1 MTRRLLFVAVAIGYA
16 AGLAPAG
23 LAPAGLA
30 PAGLTPALGF
40 TPTHLASS
48 TGAVLPTDP
57 LAPDV
62 AELRPQIVWKPI
74 PYGERRRRQM
84 AAYSRRHYGTWGW
97 KLDAPTAIV
106 EHYTTGTTWQ
116 GAWNTFA
123 SNAKHLGEYPGT
135 CTQFIVH
142 TDGTIYQLASLG
154 IRCRHTI
161 GMNQLS
167 IGIEHVG
174 RSDAEVLRNGVQMRS
189 SLRLSL
195 WLVARF
201 GIEIRNVIGHG
212 ESLQSPLRSERYAS
226 WKCMTHSDMSRSAM
240 ITYRGRLRDRARA
253 ADVPIGPAPAW
264 VDIGC

>member
-1 MTRRLLFVAVAIGYA
+1 MRRRLLFVAVAVA
-16 AGLAPAG
+16 HAV
-23 LAPAGLA
+23 
-30 PAGLTPALGF
+30 GLTPAVGLVSAGR
-40 TPTHLASS
+40 TPAVGLTPAHPASTTS
-48 TGAVLPTDP
+48 AVIAAEP

-62 AELRPQIVWKPI
+62 ASLRPAIVWKPI
-74 PYGERRRRQM
+74 PYGDRRRRQM

-97 KLDAPTAIV
+97 RLDAPVAIV

-123 SNAKHLGEYPGT
+123 SNSKHLGEYPGT
-135 CTQFIVH
+135 CTHFIVH

-154 IRCRHTI
+154 KRCRHTI

-167 IGIEHVG
+167 VGIEHVG
-174 RSDAEVLRNGVQMRS
+174 RSDAEVLRNAVQMRS

-212 ESLQSPLRSERYAS
+212 ESLHSPLRYERYAS

>member
-1 MTRRLLFVAVAIGYA
+1 MTVASLLLVSALVV
-16 AGLAPAG
+16 APAPFMARAAQASPNHG
-23 LAPAGLA
+23 AP
-30 PAGLTPALGF
+30 THV
-40 TPTHLASS
+40 TPTSSASVAA
-48 TGAVLPTDP
+48 TAPR
-57 LAPDV
+57 APDV
-62 AELRPQIVWKPI
+62 ASLRPRIVWKPI
-74 PYGERRRRQM
+74 PYGDRRRRQM

-97 KLDAPTAIV
+97 KLDAPAAIV

-123 SNAKHLGEYPGT
+123 SNSKHLGEYPGT
-135 CTQFIVH
+135 CTHFIVH

-174 RSDAEVLRNGVQMRS
+174 RSDAEVLRNAVQMRS

-212 ESLQSPLRSERYAS
+212 ESLQSPLRYERYAS

>member
-1 MTRRLLFVAVAIGYA
+1 VTRRLLFVAVAVAQAIG
-16 AGLAPAG
+16 LTPA
-23 LAPAGLA
+23 
-30 PAGLTPALGF
+30 AGLTPA
-40 TPTHLASS
+40 HLTSS
-48 TGAVLPTDP
+48 TGAVVATET

-62 AELRPQIVWKPI
+62 AKLRPPIVWKPI
-74 PYGERRRRQM
+74 PYGDRRRRQM

-97 KLDAPTAIV
+97 KLDAPVAIV

-123 SNAKHLGEYPGT
+123 SNSKHLGEYPGT
-135 CTQFIVH
+135 CTHFIVH
-142 TDGTIYQLASLG
+142 TNGTIYQLASLG

-174 RSDAEVLRNGVQMRS
+174 RSDAEVLRNAVQMRS
-189 SLRLSL
+189 SLRLTV

-201 GIEIRNVIGHG
+201 DIEVRNVIGHG
-212 ESLQSPLRSERYAS
+212 ESLQSPLRRERYAS
-226 WKCMTHSDMSRSAM
+226 WRCMTHSDMSRSAM

>member
-1 MTRRLLFVAVAIGYA
+1 MTRRLLFVAVAVA
-16 AGLAPAG
+16 QAVGLTPAV
-23 LAPAGLA
+23 GLA
-30 PAGLTPALGF
+30 PAGLTPAVGL
-40 TPTHLASS
+40 TPTHLTSS
-48 TGAVLPTDP
+48 TAAVVATEALT
-57 LAPDV
+57 PDV
-62 AELRPQIVWKPI
+62 AALRPPIVWKPI
-74 PYGERRRRQM
+74 PYGDRRRRQM

-97 KLDAPTAIV
+97 KLDAPAAIV

-123 SNAKHLGEYPGT
+123 SNSKHLGEYPGT
-135 CTQFIVH
+135 CTHFIVH

-174 RSDAEVLRNGVQMRS
+174 RSDAEVLRNAVQMRS
-189 SLRLSL
+189 SLRLTL

-201 GIEIRNVIGHG
+201 DIEIRNVIGHG
-212 ESLQSPLRSERYAS
+212 ESLQSPLRYERYAS

>member
-1 MTRRLLFVAVAIGYA
+1 MTRRLLFVAIAVAQAIG
-16 AGLAPAG
+16 LTPA
-23 LAPAGLA
+23 
-30 PAGLTPALGF
+30 AGLTPA
-40 TPTHLASS
+40 HLTSS
-48 TGAVLPTDP
+48 TGAVVATET

-62 AELRPQIVWKPI
+62 AELRPPIVWKPI
-74 PYGERRRRQM
+74 PYGDRRRRQM

-97 KLDAPTAIV
+97 QLDAPVAIV

-123 SNAKHLGEYPGT
+123 SNSKHLGEYPGT
-135 CTQFIVH
+135 CTHFIVH
-142 TDGTIYQLASLG
+142 TNGTIYQLASLG

-174 RSDAEVLRNGVQMRS
+174 RSDAEVLRNAVQMRS
-189 SLRLSL
+189 SLRLTL

-201 GIEIRNVIGHG
+201 DIEVRNVIGHG
-212 ESLQSPLRSERYAS
+212 ESLQSPLRRERYAS

>member
-1 MTRRLLFVAVAIGYA
+1 MTRRLLFVAVAVA
-16 AGLAPAG
+16 QAVGLTPAV
-23 LAPAGLA
+23 GLA
-30 PAGLTPALGF
+30 PAGLTPAVGL
-40 TPTHLASS
+40 TPTHLTSS
-48 TGAVLPTDP
+48 TAAVVATEALT
-57 LAPDV
+57 PDV
-62 AELRPQIVWKPI
+62 AALRPPIVWKPI
-74 PYGERRRRQM
+74 PYGDRRRRQM

-123 SNAKHLGEYPGT
+123 SNSKHLGEYPGT
-135 CTQFIVH
+135 CTHFIVH

-174 RSDAEVLRNGVQMRS
+174 RSDAEVLRNAVQMRS
-189 SLRLSL
+189 SLRLTL

-201 GIEIRNVIGHG
+201 EIEIRNVIGHG
-212 ESLQSPLRSERYAS
+212 ESLQSPLRRERYAS